1 MGSKVI
7 NKTQVKEAASDFR
20 VSSDF
25 YDALNAQV
33 YDLIDQ
39 AKQRAEQ
46 NGRSTLMPHDL

>member
-1 MGSKVI
+1 MAGPVK
-7 NKTQVKEAASDFR
+7 KTTVKELAGDYR

-33 YDLIDQ
+33 YDLLEQ

-46 NGRSTLMPHDL
+46 NGRSTVMPRDL

>member
-1 MGSKVI
+1 MATKII
-7 NKTQVKEAASDFR
+7 NKTQVRETSGDFR

-33 YDLIDQ
+33 YDLVDQ